1 MEISLVA
8 EPVIKILGFNLTNSL
23 FTSLILTIFLLGFS
37 FAFADTKLKL
47 IPESH
52 SLQNILEFIFEG
64 LISIFQTAAGEKTR
78 IFFPLAATYFIYII
92 LGNWIG
98 LLPGFGS
105 IGLNEIISGKEVLVP
120 LFRGV
125 TADINT
131 TLALALISVA
141 LIQYYGFKSL
151 GLGYLKKYFNFKG
164 PIDFFVGILEL
175 VSEFSKI
182 ISFAFRLF
190 GNIFAGEV
198 LLTVMAF
205 LFPFILP
212 LPFLGL
218 ELFVGLIQALVF
230 TMLSLVFLK
239 LATSHH

>member
-8 EPVIKILGFNLTNSL
+8 EPVINFFGFNLTNSL
-23 FTSLILTIFLLGFS
+23 LTSLVLLVFLLTFTFVFS
-37 FAFADTKLKL
+37 KIKLALVPK
-47 IPESH
+47 SY
-52 SLQNILEFIFEG
+52 SLQNILESGIEG
-64 LISIFQTAAGEKTR
+64 LMSIFQTAAGDKTR
-78 IFFPLAATYFIYII
+78 IFFPIAATFFIYIL

-105 IGLNEIISGKEVLVP
+105 IGLNETVDGKEVLIP

-141 LIQYYGFKSL
+141 LIQYYGFRSL
-151 GLGYLKKYFNFKG
+151 GLSYLKKYFNFKG
-164 PIDFFVGILEL
+164 PIDFFVGVLEL

-198 LLTVMAF
+198 LLAVMAF

-212 LPFLGL
+212 LPFLGM
-218 ELFVGLIQALVF
+218 EVFVGLIQALVF